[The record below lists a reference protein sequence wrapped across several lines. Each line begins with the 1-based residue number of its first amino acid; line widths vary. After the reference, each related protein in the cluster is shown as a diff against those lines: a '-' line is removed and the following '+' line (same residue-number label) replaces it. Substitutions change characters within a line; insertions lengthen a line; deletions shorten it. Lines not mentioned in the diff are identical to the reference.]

1 MHENT
6 EPSSLMTIKIVFES
20 EVKMRVLFFLAYDSS
35 REWCA
40 YDIAGVVNS
49 SYENVIG
56 VLCGKKGR
64 YKRVK
69 SLLYLGLVTRK
80 KKKVGKRWLYFYKV
94 TPEGAEIA
102 ETQRSY
108 L

>member
-1 MHENT
+1 MRENAKPT
-6 EPSSLMTIKIVFES
+6 SLKTIKIVFES
-20 EVKMRVLFFLAYDSS
+20 EVRTRVLLFLAYDSS

-40 YDIAGVVNS
+40 YDITDAVNS

-64 YKRVK
+64 YKREK

-80 KKKVGKRWLYFYKV
+80 KKKVGKRWMYFYKV